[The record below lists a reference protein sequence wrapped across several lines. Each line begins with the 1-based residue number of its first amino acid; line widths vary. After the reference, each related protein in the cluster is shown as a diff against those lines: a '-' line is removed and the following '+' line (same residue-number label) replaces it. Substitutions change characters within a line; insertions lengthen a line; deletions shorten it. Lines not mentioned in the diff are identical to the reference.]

1 MGQSQ
6 PLSPGEILFNI
17 NKISMY
23 RICGSINLKKIFMA
37 EAGKKPH
44 GNKKYYHVLIDI
56 NRGELFDEYIRTKL
70 KIKPTSWIRE
80 IVYKF
85 LQDKIDKEVYDEA
98 LKKDQ
103 ENWNR
108 AIQNRLQGRALA
120 KILNSIRK
128 K

>member
-1 MGQSQ
+1 
-6 PLSPGEILFNI
+6 
-17 NKISMY
+17 
-23 RICGSINLKKIFMA
+23 MA
-37 EAGKKPH
+37 EASKKPH

-70 KIKPTSWIRE
+70 KIKPTSWIRDV
-80 IVYKF
+80 VYKF

-108 AIQNRLQGRALA
+108 AIQNRLQGRALSR
-120 KILNSIRK
+120 ILNSIK
-128 K
+128 KKNE